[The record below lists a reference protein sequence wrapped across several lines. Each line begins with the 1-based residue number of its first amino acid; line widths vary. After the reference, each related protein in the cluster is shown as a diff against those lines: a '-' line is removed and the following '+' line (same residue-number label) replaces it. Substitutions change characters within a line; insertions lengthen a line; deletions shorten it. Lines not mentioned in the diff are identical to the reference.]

1 MTLST
6 NRIAFQ
12 GEFGANSDMACR
24 DMFPDM
30 EPLPC
35 PTFEDA
41 FNAVENGEADLG
53 MIPIE
58 NTLAGRVADI
68 HHLLPESRLH
78 IIGEYFMPIRFQLMV
93 IPGVKKDEIR
103 TVHSHIHALGQCR
116 KIIRSN
122 GWKPVVA
129 GDTAGAARL
138 VSEKGDRSM
147 AALAPRLA
155 AGLYGLDIMA
165 ENVEDSE
172 NNITRFV
179 ILSRDENWA
188 KRQSEGEA
196 PDETIVTTF
205 VFNVRNIPA
214 ALYKAMGGFA
224 TNGINMTKLESYQ
237 LGGRFVATQFYADI
251 EGHPDDEPVR
261 HALDELRFFSKVE
274 FSAST
279 RAMRCAAS
287 STRAEPA
294 ANLHFV
300 HSTQSRIS
308 RCAMAPPGGAES
320 PRPQQPPASWQ
331 PPPA

>member
-1 MTLST
+1 MMTSS

-12 GEFGANSDMACR
+12 GEYGANSDMACR
-24 DMFPDM
+24 DVFPTMD
-30 EPLPC
+30 PLPC

-41 FNAVENGEADLG
+41 FNALENGDADLA

-93 IPGVKKDEIR
+93 LPGVEKDEIK

-129 GDTAGAARL
+129 GDTAGAAKL

-155 AGLYGLDIMA
+155 SSLYGLDIIA
-165 ENVEDSE
+165 ENVEDSD
-172 NNITRFV
+172 NNVTRFV
-179 ILSRDENWA
+179 VLSRDEQWA
-188 KRQSEGEA
+188 KRTTPEEV
-196 PDETIVTTF
+196 IVTTF

-237 LGGRFVATQFYADI
+237 IGGKFVATQFYADI
-251 EGHPDDEPVR
+251 EGHPEDESVR
-261 HALDELRFFSKVE
+261 HALEELKFFSEKVRILGVY
-274 FSAST
+274 T
-279 RAMRCAAS
+279 GHAMRGKL
-287 STRAEPA
+287 
-294 ANLHFV
+294 NNV
-300 HSTQSRIS
+300 
-308 RCAMAPPGGAES
+308 
-320 PRPQQPPASWQ
+320 
-331 PPPA
+331 

>member
-1 MTLST
+1 MMTSS

-12 GEFGANSDMACR
+12 GDYGANSDMACR
-24 DMFPDM
+24 DVFPTMD
-30 EPLPC
+30 PLPC

-41 FNAVENGEADLG
+41 FNALENGDADLA

-93 IPGVKKDEIR
+93 LPGVQKDEIK

-129 GDTAGAARL
+129 GDTAGAAKL
-138 VSEKGDRSM
+138 VSELGDRSM

-155 AGLYGLDIMA
+155 ASLYGLDILA

-172 NNITRFV
+172 NNVTRFV
-179 ILSRDENWA
+179 VLSRDEFWA
-188 KRQSEGEA
+188 KRTTPEEVV
-196 PDETIVTTF
+196 VTTF

-237 LGGRFVATQFYADI
+237 IGGKFVATQFYADI
-251 EGHPDDEPVR
+251 EGHPEDEPVR
-261 HALDELRFFSKVE
+261 HALEELKFFSEKVRILGVY
-274 FSAST
+274 T
-279 RAMRCAAS
+279 GHAMRGKL
-287 STRAEPA
+287 
-294 ANLHFV
+294 NNV
-300 HSTQSRIS
+300 
-308 RCAMAPPGGAES
+308 
-320 PRPQQPPASWQ
+320 
-331 PPPA
+331 